1 MRRLLGL
8 AYAALI
14 ILSACGREP
23 TPIEPTT
30 KASASGAAPSAGANS
45 KLKPP
50 TLPAAAKRNDETGAA
65 NFVAY
70 WVKVANFASAS
81 GDTSLLREVSSPE
94 CDACSDYADLYER
107 THSSGGFIRG
117 GADTLEDVTVE
128 RGSTEM
134 FVRAHV
140 ISAAGSFKASAS
152 SAPKST
158 PAEDIWVIYA
168 TRHGSDGWEMT
179 QIGLDK

>member
-1 MRRLLGL
+1 MRLIGL
-8 AYAALI
+8 ACAALI
-14 ILSACGREP
+14 VLSACGREP
-23 TPIEPTT
+23 TPIEPTGE
-30 KASASGAAPSAGANS
+30 ASTSGATPSADSNS
-45 KLKPP
+45 TLKPP

-70 WVKVANFASAS
+70 WVKVANYASAS
-81 GDTSLLREVSSPE
+81 GDTSVLREISSPQ
-94 CDACSDYADLYER
+94 CDACNDYADLYER
-107 THSSGGFIRG
+107 THTSGGFIRG
-117 GADTLEDVTVE
+117 GADKLQDVSVE
-128 RGSTEM
+128 RGSTET

-152 SAPKST
+152 SAPKPT